1 MQATGLR
8 VVEFPS
14 VVQAESRLFGLF
26 TAVEILT
33 LFLISSAVWILLRGF
48 GIVAVAVAA
57 GVFAFSVFMKA
68 MMPEEVGY
76 MFPLYEARFAA
87 RKKSVYAHE
96 LDTTKY
102 LPSTDFVDG
111 WVLKM
116 KDSYGA
122 VIEVHPVNFFY
133 STPADQRAFL
143 DSFRSALDSLDFP
156 IQILSIAAEFDA
168 GRYLNRFML
177 RLKDED
183 VATNPV
189 LSELAHAY
197 LAGLDSDVRTAIMR
211 RYFVA
216 VTVSGKS
223 EEVAI
228 GELKR
233 RVETVSSGLRRGGI
247 ATRLLERDHV
257 LALYELIANRTNTP
271 GNYCSAKVVVGS

>member
-1 MQATGLR
+1 MQGTGLR

-14 VVQAESRLFGLF
+14 VVQAESKLFGLF
-26 TAVEILT
+26 TPVEILT
-33 LFLISSAVWILLRGF
+33 LFLISSSVWILLRGF
-48 GIVAVAVAA
+48 GVVSVAVAA
-57 GVFAFSVFMKA
+57 GVFAFLVFMKA

-87 RKKSVYAHE
+87 RKKAVYAHE

-111 WVLKM
+111 WVMRM
-116 KDSYGA
+116 KDGYGA
-122 VIEVHPVNFFY
+122 IIEVQPVNFFY

-143 DSFRSALDSLDFP
+143 DSFKSTLDSLDFP
-156 IQILSIAAEFDA
+156 IQILSIAAEFNA
-168 GRYLNRFML
+168 GRYLNRLML

-183 VATNPV
+183 IAANPI

-197 LAGLDSDVRTAIMR
+197 LAGLDEDVRTAIMR
-211 RYFVA
+211 RYFVV
-216 VTVSGKS
+216 VTVPKKT

-233 RVETVSSGLRRGGI
+233 RVETVASGLRRGGI
-247 ATRLLERDHV
+247 PAKLLEREDI
-257 LALYELIANRTNTP
+257 LALYELIANRTTMP
-271 GNYCSAKVVVGS
+271 KNYNSAKVVVGG